1 MGTEANETSTLFSNF
16 SLLLLVCEGPCMTL
30 TTYLHI
36 HHIFTCDS
44 VELFE
49 PELDPHYVDSTR
61 VASVLL
67 AHGFA
72 CNNFASE

>member
-1 MGTEANETSTLFSNF
+1 MTS
-16 SLLLLVCEGPCMTL
+16 

-49 PELDPHYVDSTR
+49 PELDPEFVIDFDLDFELEFEPEWEPELDPEFEPEP
-61 VASVLL
+61 LL
-67 AHGFA
+67 LTGLLRLRFYFLSHARKVF
-72 CNNFASE
+72 